1 MSEWARQRVKK
12 AVKKGENLCSCSVP
26 AQFVVMRDSHSCE
39 LPRNRGGGLPRQSLR
54 LLLGNRNA
62 PRGTAAR
69 QGRRVFKK
77 ASTMRRKAYIPDVMS
92 QHLLAVRGA
101 FWSVGLLSGAVNFAV
116 LVGALFVVQVYDGV
130 LVAGSKPMLWAFLL
144 LVLGFFGV
152 MGLLDYFRARILGR
166 VAAALETRLAPLVF
180 RSWIQ
185 RTQSG
190 YRPGYRPLQD
200 LSAVQRFLSGAR
212 AVTLFDLPWVPLHL
226 VALFVLHVQ
235 LGLFALG
242 ALVLLT
248 VLGLFTELLCG
259 FSLSRASQED
269 RIESRFAEQSQSNA
283 DTILAMGML
292 NDVAQVWRGAR
303 LRALVSLQSG
313 TDLAALFATLSRTVR
328 IMAQIGLVA
337 LAALLVL
344 EQRVTPG
351 VIAGALMLGAQIL
364 SPMDQAISG
373 WVILKQS
380 RLSYIRLKDYL
391 GRAAPE
397 RPNQSAGSIAYRRG
411 VEVEGLVKFAPR
423 RAYTEA
429 KPLLSG
435 ISFLLEPG
443 SGLGVIGSSGAGKT
457 VLARL
462 LVGLWTADRGRLDI
476 NGVAVADLG
485 MQGRARDIGFLP
497 QQVTL
502 MSGTIA
508 QNICR
513 FDPAPDRV
521 AMAEAAQLAGIHGLI
536 LSLPEGYETEID
548 SALTPLTGGQV
559 QRIGLAR
566 AVYGSPGLVVLDEPA
581 TNLDPEGNDV
591 LTWLVTT
598 MRASARRAALAGVD
612 QLAILEAGQMVA
624 FGPKAVLFDQIGHNA

>member
-1 MSEWARQRVKK
+1 
-12 AVKKGENLCSCSVP
+12 
-26 AQFVVMRDSHSCE
+26 
-39 LPRNRGGGLPRQSLR
+39 
-54 LLLGNRNA
+54 
-62 PRGTAAR
+62 
-69 QGRRVFKK
+69 
-77 ASTMRRKAYIPDVMS
+77 
-92 QHLLAVRGA
+92 
-101 FWSVGLLSGAVNFAV
+101 
-116 LVGALFVVQVYDGV
+116 
-130 LVAGSKPMLWAFLL
+130 
-144 LVLGFFGV
+144 
-152 MGLLDYFRARILGR
+152 
-166 VAAALETRLAPLVF
+166 
-180 RSWIQ
+180 
-185 RTQSG
+185 
-190 YRPGYRPLQD
+190 
-200 LSAVQRFLSGAR
+200 
-212 AVTLFDLPWVPLHL
+212 LFDLPWVPLHL
-226 VALFVLHVQ
+226 VVLFLLHVQ

-269 RIESRFAEQSQSNA
+269 RIESRFAEQSQNNA

-292 NDVAQVWRGAR
+292 SDVAQVWRGAR

-521 AMAEAAQLAGIHGLI
+521 AMAEAAQLAGIHDLI

-598 MRASARRAALAGVD
+598 MRASGAVVVIMTARRAALAGVD